1 MANITKYYK
10 DKIWNS
16 FYGDKKM
23 KKIITYIPFLIGL
36 ILMIWI
42 IGAKQMSLFNKG
54 EVKIIT
60 SSILTD
66 TIDISD
72 LSTAQFTYNGI
83 AEVYKDD
90 KKSKIECYIR
100 YNSAVKAGI
109 DMNSV
114 TFDIDDNNKT
124 VKPILP
130 EINITTNAVDE
141 KSLSFIP
148 SNVDM
153 DLKDALIACQ
163 NDALSE
169 SKESSELLE
178 SAEDNLKSIIEAL
191 LIPIVTP
198 QGYKIIWD

>member
-1 MANITKYYK
+1 M
-10 DKIWNS
+10 WNG
-16 FYGDKKM
+16 FYGDNKM

-36 ILMIWI
+36 LAIVAI
-42 IGAKQMSLFNKG
+42 IGAKQMSLFDEG

-60 SSILTD
+60 SSTLTD
-66 TIDISD
+66 AIDISE

-83 AEVYKDD
+83 AEVYKND

-100 YNSAVKAGI
+100 YNATVKAGI

-130 EINITTNAVDE
+130 VINITSNTVDE

-148 SNVDM
+148 NDADM
-153 DLKDALIACQ
+153 DLSDALIACQ

-169 SKESSELLE
+169 AKESPQLLE

-198 QGYKIIWD
+198 QEYTIIWD

>member
-1 MANITKYYK
+1 M
-10 DKIWNS
+10 WNG
-16 FYGDKKM
+16 FYGDNKM

-36 ILMIWI
+36 LAIVAI
-42 IGAKQMSLFNKG
+42 IGAKQMSLFDEG
-54 EVKIIT
+54 EVEIIT
-60 SSILTD
+60 SSTLTD
-66 TIDISD
+66 TIDISE

-83 AEVYKDD
+83 AEVYKND
-90 KKSKIECYIR
+90 KNSKIECYIR
-100 YNSAVKAGI
+100 YNATVKAGI

-130 EINITTNAVDE
+130 VINITSNTVDE

-148 SNVDM
+148 NDADM
-153 DLKDALIACQ
+153 DLSDALIACQ

-169 SKESSELLE
+169 AKESPQLLE

-191 LIPIVTP
+191 LLPIVTP
-198 QGYKIIWD
+198 QEYTIIWD

>member
-1 MANITKYYK
+1 
-10 DKIWNS
+10 
-16 FYGDKKM
+16 M

-36 ILMIWI
+36 IAMVWI
-42 IGAKQMSLFNKG
+42 IGVKQMSLFDKG

-60 SSILTD
+60 SSSLTEA
-66 TIDISD
+66 IAISD

-83 AEVYKDD
+83 AEGYKDD
-90 KKSKIECYIR
+90 KKSKIECYMR
-100 YNSAVKAGI
+100 YNATVKAGI

-114 TFDIDDNNKT
+114 RFDIDDNDKT

-130 EINITTNAVDE
+130 EINITSNTVDE

-148 SNVDM
+148 SDADM

-163 NDALSE
+163 KDALSE

-178 SAEDNLKSIIEAL
+178 TAEDNLKSIIEAL
-191 LIPIVTP
+191 LLPIVTP
-198 QGYKIIWD
+198 QGYKIIWDEREEDNYEKEQ